1 MDLFE
6 PPIQRG
12 SSKLL
17 RTKQLANL
25 QYGNGPVI
33 EDDID
38 VKKGVWDG

>member
-6 PPIQRG
+6 PPIQRE

-17 RTKQLANL
+17 SAKQLANL
-25 QYGNGPVI
+25 QYGYGLVI
-33 EDDID
+33 GDDID